1 MHNTATAAG
10 TDPAGNDV
18 TSNQDSTD
26 TFTTEH
32 DPIIAM
38 TKAATLND
46 TNGNNVGDVG
56 ETITYGFTVSN
67 AGNVTLTDVGVTD
80 AKAGPVTCTDT
91 TLAPHTQIACTADN
105 PYEIVQ
111 ADVDTGSV
119 ENTATAHGTP
129 PTGGPVVSEPDSA
142 SVPTTPQAPGL
153 SLTKAHTMARDP
165 NGNGIADV
173 GDTIQYT
180 FVVTN
185 SGTVTMT
192 DIGVTDA
199 KVGAVTCDDDTLAPS
214 ESTDCAADAVYTV
227 TQADVD
233 AGVVHNTATPTGT
246 SPGGRAFTGL
256 PVNHDVP
263 TTEPVPSLILSK
275 NATLND
281 TRRRGVTSTAPPTS
295 ARPSTTPSW

>member
-1 MHNTATAAG
+1 MSNT
-10 TDPAGNDV
+10 
-18 TSNQDSTD
+18 
-26 TFTTEH
+26 
-32 DPIIAM
+32 
-38 TKAATLND
+38 
-46 TNGNNVGDVG
+46 
-56 ETITYGFTVSN
+56 
-67 AGNVTLTDVGVTD
+67 GNVTLTDVGVTD
-80 AKAGPVTCTDT
+80 AKAGPVTCTAT
-91 TLAPHTQIACTADN
+91 TLAPHTSTACTADN
-105 PYEIVQ
+105 PYVIVQ
-111 ADVDTGSV
+111 ADVDAGSV
-119 ENTATAHGTP
+119 DNTATAHGTP
-129 PTGGPVVSEPDSA
+129 PTGGPVASDPASA

-153 SLTKAHTMARDP
+153 SLTKAHTMVNDP

-246 SPGGRAFTGL
+246 TPGGDPFTGL
-256 PVNHDVP
+256 PVEPRRAHHPSRSVADAGEGCQRSTTP
-263 TTEPVPSLILSK
+263 T
-275 NATLND
+275 AT
-281 TRRRGVTSTAPPTS
+281 GPPTS